1 MNTFRYAAF
10 ISYNHRDRRW
20 AQWLHRS
27 IENYR
32 IPRNV
37 LAEQHENQAQAA
49 LRPVFLDRAELPSSA
64 DLAGSVRDALAQS
77 RALIVVCSRSSAQS
91 RWVNEEVRTFKALG
105 RQQKIFCLIVD
116 GDPATGDCFPPTLDS
131 EPLAADVR
139 PGGDDRNDAR
149 LKLIA
154 GLIGVPLDRLKQ
166 RELARRQRRLAII
179 ATAGAIGCI
188 AFAGLAAV
196 AFLARAEAER
206 QRAVA
211 ERQSLTARRT
221 ADFMKSLFVVSDPSE
236 ARGKSITAREVLE
249 RGAQQIA
256 TKLTDAPLVKADLM
270 TTLGEVYASLGLLTD
285 GLRLLNSAASVPKQP
300 QELIARQA
308 TALAELQYL
317 RGDYD
322 AGLAS
327 LARAGVALDNTA
339 GSDRGVRLRALST
352 YADIYNKKDDTARA
366 RVYFQRVLTLAS
378 TPGSTDHSMRA
389 RGLEGIAQQDLAEG
403 HYDAAIAGLTSS
415 LAEQIADTGELH
427 PRTTEILNELGSVAY
442 LRGRPEQA
450 TPYYRRCLAIE
461 RIIYGEKHSYLAPV
475 LNNLGRI
482 LLEQRQFAESA
493 QLLSEAIDVSRTEVL
508 GTSVSMAFRFTNLA
522 LSEMG
527 LGRLSVAEP
536 LFQKGLTAA
545 IANKH
550 RLHGPILTDLADLEC
565 RTKRFEQGLKRL
577 DAARPIVAARYTDD
591 PWRVAHVDNVRA
603 GCLTGLKR
611 YAEATALMQSSLP
624 PILAKWKPNSL
635 YGHDAL
641 QRKMR
646 LYELTHNQAL
656 K

>member
-91 RWVNEEVRTFKALG
+91 RWVNEEVRTFQAVG

-285 GLRLLNSAASVPKQP
+285 GLRLLNSAASVPRIML
-300 QELIARQA
+300 E
-308 TALAELQYL
+308 T
-317 RGDYD
+317 
-322 AGLAS
+322 
-327 LARAGVALDNTA
+327 GVTIGPEITIDSSAPFTCAVDCPRNCRT
-339 GSDRGVRLRALST
+339 
-352 YADIYNKKDDTARA
+352 
-366 RVYFQRVLTLAS
+366 AS
-378 TPGSTDHSMRA
+378 T
-389 RGLEGIAQQDLAEG
+389 
-403 HYDAAIAGLTSS
+403 
-415 LAEQIADTGELH
+415 
-427 PRTTEILNELGSVAY
+427 
-442 LRGRPEQA
+442 
-450 TPYYRRCLAIE
+450 
-461 RIIYGEKHSYLAPV
+461 
-475 LNNLGRI
+475 
-482 LLEQRQFAESA
+482 
-493 QLLSEAIDVSRTEVL
+493 
-508 GTSVSMAFRFTNLA
+508 
-522 LSEMG
+522 
-527 LGRLSVAEP
+527 
-536 LFQKGLTAA
+536 
-545 IANKH
+545 
-550 RLHGPILTDLADLEC
+550 
-565 RTKRFEQGLKRL
+565 
-577 DAARPIVAARYTDD
+577 
-591 PWRVAHVDNVRA
+591 
-603 GCLTGLKR
+603 
-611 YAEATALMQSSLP
+611 
-624 PILAKWKPNSL
+624 
-635 YGHDAL
+635 
-641 QRKMR
+641 
-646 LYELTHNQAL
+646 
-656 K
+656 